1 MADGR
6 HFEKKRQSAIS
17 TQQWP
22 VSAKFGMMTHL
33 CSLQPTDRWNF
44 EFLKIKMAAAAILEN
59 RKIAISQQRLYWS
72 TQNSVRWCRISP
84 KTTRSLKNLNS
95 KVPDSGRPPFWKPL
109 NRNISS
115 SVWPFWWNVEWWRLL
130 PPPPGGDPPLLKF
143 RISENERWL
152 HVGWH
157 LETRQIVH
165 RLWAIWMKFGTM
177 PNAGPAYPGC

>member
-1 MADGR
+1 
-6 HFEKKRQSAIS
+6 
-17 TQQWP
+17 
-22 VSAKFGMMTHL
+22 MTHL

-84 KTTRSLKNLNS
+84 LTTRSLKNLNS

-130 PPPPGGDPPLLKF
+130 APRGRPTVIKISNFWKWKMAARRLTFRNPSNRPQALGHLDEIWHDAKWWSRLPRLLT
-143 RISENERWL
+143 L
-152 HVGWH
+152 
-157 LETRQIVH
+157 QIV
-165 RLWAIWMKFGTM
+165 RNS
-177 PNAGPAYPGC
+177 NAADVFLVF